1 MSLIMKEI
9 NHSLTTPRLMAQA
22 LPSKIISF
30 EFVKIADIA
39 SNL

>member
-1 MSLIMKEI
+1 MKEI
-9 NHSLTTPRLMAQA
+9 KYSLTAPRLTAQA
-22 LPSKIISF
+22 LPSKNISF